1 MPWCSVRTA
10 FQSSI
15 DGIQKLTLTPL
26 RYWTIIIQM
35 AVEHRDNSFSYF
47 LITHLNTYSKITQRK
62 VQYSE
67 NDWKETLRNLHH
79 IINKKHRGLLL
90 VIVTD
95 DSKILTDVIIRVTW
109 CAVSC
114 LVPDWPI
121 FTRRVDLKN
130 QVVWVGGYGLVSI
143 LGRGFRVESLRSVLL
158 SNEFLLISA
167 LLYTLNWKSIAQE
180 KYEPWKLNSGK
191 TIAF

>member
-1 MPWCSVRTA
+1 
-10 FQSSI
+10 
-15 DGIQKLTLTPL
+15 
-26 RYWTIIIQM
+26 M
-35 AVEHRDNSFSYF
+35 AVQHWDNSFSYF
-47 LITHLNTYSKITQRK
+47 FNNTPKHLLENHSKEGTIFREWLKKNFTKLTSHNQ
-62 VQYSE
+62 Q
-67 NDWKETLRNLHH
+67 
-79 IINKKHRGLLL
+79 KHRGLLL

-95 DSKILTDVIIRVTW
+95 VSKILTDVIIRVTW

-143 LGRGFRVESLRSVLL
+143 LGRGFRVESLRPVLL
-158 SNEFLLISA
+158 SNELLLFSA
-167 LLYTLNWKSIAQE
+167 LLYTFNWKSIAQE

-191 TIAF
+191 TIQGNDLSFKDDH